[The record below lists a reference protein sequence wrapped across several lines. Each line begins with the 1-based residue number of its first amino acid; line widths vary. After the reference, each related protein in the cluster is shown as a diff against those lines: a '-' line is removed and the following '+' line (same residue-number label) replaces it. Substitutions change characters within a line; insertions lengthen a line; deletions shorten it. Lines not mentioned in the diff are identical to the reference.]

1 MKKEIINTLE
11 WLINF
16 KSVSENKKET
26 EALLNQIASK
36 MNPNLIIKKHYFNG
50 FSSLVIANTKEKNYD
65 VVFCV
70 HIDVVPCEKYQF
82 QKKGNI
88 IYGRGAIDM
97 KGAVSVCMTL
107 LNHLNTEKK
116 VALFITSDEEI
127 DGNCAKQLVDLYPN
141 IKLAIVPDGGSNF
154 NLVIEEKGLLQL
166 KLEIETIATHASTP
180 FLGENAVTCL
190 YELYNKIIKQYP
202 LPKNEDDYRTSI
214 TLTKLEGG
222 NAYNQVPSHASMIL
236 DIRYTVNDKPE
247 NIIKFIKKE
256 NPNTQVTTIAQGSI
270 FTTNTNND
278 NIISYINSCN
288 EILGYKPEFKKITS
302 TSDAIYFCAKKIPTI
317 IMNPV
322 GGYPHSEKEYVT
334 ADSLVSLYQ
343 IYEHFLSKGEIK

>member
-1 MKKEIINTLE
+1 MEKEILNTLE

-16 KSVSENKKET
+16 KSVSKDTQET
-26 EALLNQIASK
+26 DALLDLIASK
-36 MNPNLIIKKHYFNG
+36 MNPNLTIKKHCFNG
-50 FSSLVIANTKEKNYD
+50 FSSLVIANTKEKNFD

-82 QKKGNI
+82 QKKGNT

-107 LNHLNTEKK
+107 LNHVKTNKK

-127 DGNCAKQLVDLYPN
+127 DGNCAKQLVDLYPD

-154 NLVIEEKGLLQL
+154 ELVVEEKGLLQL
-166 KLEIETIATHASTP
+166 KLEINTKASHASTP
-180 FLGENAVTCL
+180 FLGINAITSL
-190 YELYNKIIKQYP
+190 YELYQELITKYSLP
-202 LPKNEDDYRTSI
+202 LNENDYKTSI

-222 NAYNQVPSHASMIL
+222 NAYNQVPSNASMVL
-236 DIRYTVNDKPE
+236 DIRYISSDKPKD
-247 NIIKFIKKE
+247 IIGFIKKE
-256 NPNTQVTTIAQGSI
+256 NPNIQITTITEGSI
-270 FTTNTNND
+270 FATDTNN
-278 NIISYINSCN
+278 NKILSYLKSCN
-288 EILGYKPEFKKITS
+288 EILGYKPKFKKITS
-302 TSDAIYFCAKKIPTI
+302 TSDAIYFCDKKIPTI

-334 ADSLVSLYQ
+334 ADSLVLLYK
-343 IYEHFLSKGEIK
+343 IYEHFLTKGMI

>member
-1 MKKEIINTLE
+1 MEKEILNTLE

-16 KSVSENKKET
+16 KSISKEKQKT
-26 EALLNQIASK
+26 DELLNLIASK
-36 MNPNLIIKKHYFNG
+36 MNSNLTIEKHYFNG

-97 KGAVSVCMTL
+97 KGAVSVCITL
-107 LNHLNTEKK
+107 FNHLKTNKN

-141 IKLAIVPDGGSNF
+141 IKLAVVPDGGSNF
-154 NLVIEEKGLLQL
+154 DLVIEEKGLLQL

-180 FLGENAVTCL
+180 FLGVNAITSL
-190 YELYNKIIKQYP
+190 YELYNKMIKQYP
-202 LPKNEDDYRTSI
+202 LPLSEKDYRTSI
-214 TLTKLEGG
+214 TLTKLKGG
-222 NAYNQVPSHASMIL
+222 NAYNQVPSNASMIL
-236 DIRYTVNDKPE
+236 DIRYTANDKPE

-256 NPNTQVTTIAQGSI
+256 NPNIQVTIIAEGPI
-270 FTTNTNND
+270 FTTNTKNYNV
-278 NIISYINSCN
+278 ISYLKSCKK
-288 EILGYKPEFKKITS
+288 ILGQNPKHKKITS
-302 TSDAIYFCAKKIPTI
+302 TSDAIYFCDKNIPTI
-317 IMNPV
+317 IMNPI
-322 GGYPHSEKEYVT
+322 GGFPHSEKEYVT
-334 ADSLVSLYQ
+334 IDSLVLLYK
-343 IYEHFLSKGEIK
+343 IYEHFINKGEIK

>member
-1 MKKEIINTLE
+1 MEKEILNTLE

-16 KSVSENKKET
+16 KSVSNEKQET
-26 EALLNQIASK
+26 DALLDLIASK
-36 MNPNLIIKKHYFNG
+36 MNSNLIIKKHYFNG
-50 FSSLVIANTKEKNYD
+50 FSSLVITNTKEKDYD

-82 QKKGNI
+82 EKKGNTI
-88 IYGRGAIDM
+88 LGRGAIDM

-107 LNHLNTEKK
+107 FNHLKTDKN

-154 NLVIEEKGLLQL
+154 ELVIEEKGLLQL
-166 KLEIETIATHASTP
+166 KLEINTKASHASTP
-180 FLGENAVTCL
+180 FLGVNAITSL
-190 YELYNKIIKQYP
+190 YELYNKILKQYP
-202 LPKNEDDYRTSI
+202 LPLNENDYKTSI

-222 NAYNQVPSHASMIL
+222 NAYNQVPSNASMIL
-236 DIRYTVNDKPE
+236 DIRYTANDNPDD
-247 NIIKFIKKE
+247 IINFIKKE
-256 NPNTQVTTIAQGSI
+256 NSSVQITTITKGSI
-270 FTTNTNND
+270 FTTNTSNYNVL
-278 NIISYINSCN
+278 SYLKICN
-288 EILGYKPEFKKITS
+288 EILGFKPKFKKITS
-302 TSDAIYFCAKKIPTI
+302 TSDAIYFCDKKIPTI

-334 ADSLVSLYQ
+334 ADSLILLYK

>member
-1 MKKEIINTLE
+1 MEKEIIDTLE

-16 KSVSENKKET
+16 KSISENQKET

-36 MNPNLIIKKHYFNG
+36 MKPNLIIKKHCFNG
-50 FSSLVIANTKEKNYD
+50 FSSLVISNTNDENYD

-82 QKKGNI
+82 KKKGNI
-88 IYGRGAIDM
+88 IYGRGSIDM

-127 DGNCAKQLVDLYPN
+127 DGNCAKQLVNLYPN
-141 IKLAIVPDGGSNF
+141 IKFAIIPDGGSNF
-154 NLVIEEKGLLQL
+154 ELVIEEKGLLQL

-180 FLGENAVTCL
+180 FLGRNAVTSL
-190 YELYNKIIKQYP
+190 FELYNNIIKQYP
-202 LPKNEDDYRTSI
+202 LPINEEDYKTSI

-222 NAYNQVPSHASMIL
+222 NAFNQVPSQASMIL
-236 DIRYTVNDKPE
+236 DIRYTAKDKPVD
-247 NIIKFIKKE
+247 IIKFIKSL
-256 NPNTQVTTIAQGSI
+256 NPNIQITTITQGPI
-270 FTTNTNND
+270 FITDTNNE
-278 NIISYINSCN
+278 NVKSYLKSCST
-288 EILGYKPEFKKITS
+288 ILGEIPKFKKITS
-302 TSDAIYFCAKKIPTI
+302 TSDAIYFWDKKIPTV

-322 GGYPHSEKEYVT
+322 GGYPHSEKEFVT
-334 ADSLVSLYQ
+334 ADSLASLYK
-343 IYEHFLSKGEIK
+343 IYQHFLSKGEIK